1 MAKDLTPYTTG
12 SRLNMGTINGTYQ
25 VLASDSS
32 KVFMIDDASDSGA
45 YSISLPTTLQAGLE
59 YKFVIRQAGSLA
71 AIVTIDAG
79 SAIIDFVMQDAGGSN
94 SDSSNSTAGTAKQY
108 IKFKATS
115 VQADYAYVWCDGTS
129 WYGECM
135 SSIDDAIDFA

>member
-1 MAKDLTPYTTG
+1 MAKDLTPYATG
-12 SRLNMGTINGTYQ
+12 SRLNMSTINGAYTI
-25 VLASDSS
+25 LASDSS

-45 YSISLPTTLQAGLE
+45 YTITLPTTLVAGTE
-59 YKFVIRQAGSLA
+59 YKFVVRQAGSLA
-71 AIVTIDAG
+71 AVVTIDAG

-108 IKFKATS
+108 IKFTATS

-135 SSIDDAIDFA
+135 SGVDDAIDHT